1 MKKFLFFLLVAH
13 SSQLVAYSQSIGI
26 GTNNP
31 NNSSILDVQST
42 SKGVLLPRMTSAQ
55 RKAILNPETG
65 LLVYDIDKKSVMMFE
80 GTKWGQLYFKNSDI
94 TEPAPKTIANG
105 ESYDNFGNAVSIN
118 GDYAVAGAF
127 HDDVSGKSNQGSA
140 YVFHR
145 INGSWVQEAQLF
157 AADGAANDL
166 FGFSVSISGNYIVVG
181 APEDQV
187 GSNIEQGSVY
197 VFVRNGIN
205 WTQQHKFV
213 APDGAAE
220 DHFGFS
226 VSMSANQFIVGCPD
240 DDYPAYPDMGSVT
253 FYLLTG
259 NTWAQEIK
267 LNGTGPAPNDHFG
280 WSVAINFNSAIVGA
294 PGDTNPPDLLGSA
307 QIFSKIV
314 GWSAGQKLVPSQQ
327 SEAGFGYSV
336 AIDLTTVAVSQ
347 IVSGGGFGSI
357 YAQGRVY
364 VYVPG
369 AFGIWFE
376 QTYIDEPN
384 FTFAHFFGKSLSISG
399 DNLVVGSAKDLLQS
413 QGSDSAHVVFYK
425 RTGTVWEEQLISFNG
440 SPSLNGGFGYAVSI
454 NGFNVI
460 IGAPKK
466 KTQKG
471 EVNFMNIE

>member
-1 MKKFLFFLLVAH
+1 MKRIVYLLLLFELFCFVGF
-13 SSQLVAYSQSIGI
+13 SQNVGI
-26 GTNNP
+26 GTTNP
-31 NNSSILDVQST
+31 HASAALDVQSNN
-42 SKGVLLPRMTSAQ
+42 KGVLLPRMTTAQ

-80 GTKWGQLYFKNSDI
+80 GTKWGQLYFKDSEI
-94 TEPAPKTIANG
+94 TEPAPKSIVGG
-105 ESYDNFGNAVSIN
+105 ESYDNFGNAVSIS

-127 HDDVSGKSNQGSA
+127 HDDVAGKSNQGSA

-157 AADGAANDL
+157 AADGLANDL

-187 GSNIEQGSVY
+187 GANVEQGSVY
-197 VFVRNGIN
+197 VFVRNGTN

-267 LNGTGPAPNDHFG
+267 LYGTGPAPDDHFG

-294 PGDTNPPDLLGSA
+294 PGDNNAPDLLGSA
-307 QIFSKIV
+307 QIFTKIV
-314 GWSAGQKLVPSQQ
+314 GWSAGQKLVPSQA
-327 SEAGFGYSV
+327 SEGSFGYSV

-347 IVSGGGFGSI
+347 ILSGGGFGSI

-399 DNLVVGSAKDLLQS
+399 DNLVVGSAKDLTQS

-425 RTGTVWEEQLISFNG
+425 RTGTVWEEQLITYNG
-440 SPSLNGGFGYAVSI
+440 SPSNNGAFGFAVAI

>member
-13 SSQLVAYSQSIGI
+13 SSQLVAYSQSVGI
-26 GTNNP
+26 GTTNP
-31 NNSSILDVQST
+31 GSSSILDVQSNN
-42 SKGVLLPRMTSAQ
+42 KGVLLPRMTTAQ

-80 GTKWGQLYFKNSDI
+80 GTKWGQLYFKDSEF
-94 TEPAPKTIANG
+94 TEPAPKSIVGG
-105 ESYDNFGNAVSIN
+105 ESYDNFGNAVSIS
-118 GDYAVAGAF
+118 GDYAVAGAYR
-127 HDDVSGKSNQGSA
+127 DDVAGKTNQGSA
-140 YVFHR
+140 FVFHR
-145 INGSWVQEAQLF
+145 INGSWVQEAQLI

-166 FGFSVSISGNYIVVG
+166 FGYSVSISGNYIVVG

-197 VFVRNGIN
+197 VFVRNGTN
-205 WTQQHKFV
+205 WSQQHKFV

-226 VSMSANQFIVGCPD
+226 VSMSANQFIVGSPD

-259 NTWAQEIK
+259 NSWAQEIK

-294 PGDTNPPDLLGSA
+294 PGDVNPPDLLGSA
-307 QIFSKIV
+307 QIFTKIV

-327 SEAGFGYSV
+327 SAASFGNSV
-336 AIDLTTVAVSQ
+336 AIDQTTVAVSQ
-347 IVSGGGFGSI
+347 ILSAGGLGGI

-384 FTFAHFFGKSLSISG
+384 FAFAHFFGKSLSLSG
-399 DNLVVGSAKDLLQS
+399 DNLVVGAAKELTQP

-425 RTGTVWEEQLISFNG
+425 RTGTVWEEQLITYNG
-440 SPSLNGGFGYAVSI
+440 SPSNNGAFGFAVAI
-454 NGFNVI
+454 NGFNII

-466 KTQKG
+466 QTQKG